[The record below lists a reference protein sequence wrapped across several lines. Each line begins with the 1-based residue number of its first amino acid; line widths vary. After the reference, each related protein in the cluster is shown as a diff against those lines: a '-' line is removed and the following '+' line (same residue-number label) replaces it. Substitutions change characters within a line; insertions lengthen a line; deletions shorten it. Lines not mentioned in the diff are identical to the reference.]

1 MTLPARLIPARRVV
15 VTGVGLVT
23 CLGIG
28 KNKVWNSL
36 INGDRCGI
44 RRIKDKEFPPS
55 IPCKIAGYVPER
67 VANLFTATEQRHLSE
82 GVMYTLTAAEEAL
95 TDAKWKPCTQEQLER
110 TGVAVGM
117 GLNGMK
123 ETYTTAD
130 RLFNKGYREVN
141 PFFMPKI
148 LINMAAGHVSLKYG
162 FQGPNHA
169 VSTACTTGLHAVGD
183 AFRFIQRGEADVM
196 VAGSAEESPNPLTVA
211 GFSRMRALCTKFND
225 CPAEA
230 SRPFD
235 KERDGFVMSEGA
247 GILIL
252 EEMSHAVNRGA
263 SIYAEVLGYGLSG
276 DAHHMTAPRADGQ
289 GAYRCMMAAIKDAGV
304 NLEDIGYINAHA
316 TSTPIGDRAE
326 SQAIWRIFKECNHK
340 PFVSSTKGALGH
352 MLGAAGCVEAA
363 ITVLSCHS
371 AVAPPTLNLHH
382 PDTGV
387 ELDYVPLVSRKWN
400 ADVRTA
406 LTNSFGFGGTNG
418 TLCIRSFSDPV

>member
-28 KNKVWNSL
+28 KNKVWNRL

-44 RRIKDKEFPPS
+44 RRIKDEEFPPS
-55 IPCKIAGYVPER
+55 IPCKIAGYIPER
-67 VANLFTATEQRHLSE
+67 VTDLFTATEQRHLSE
-82 GVMYTLTAAEEAL
+82 GILYTLTAAEEAL
-95 TDAKWKPCTQEQLER
+95 TDANWKPCTQEQLEK

-123 ETYTTAD
+123 EIYTTAD

-196 VAGSAEESPNPLTVA
+196 VAGSAEESPNPLIVA

-235 KERDGFVMSEGA
+235 KDRDGFVMSEGA

-252 EEMSHAVNRGA
+252 EEMSHAINRGA

-304 NLEDIGYINAHA
+304 NPEDIGYINAHA
-316 TSTPIGDRAE
+316 TSTPLGDRAE

-340 PFVSSTKGALGH
+340 PLVSSTKGALGH
-352 MLGAAGCVEAA
+352 MLGAAGCVEAV

-371 AVAPPTLNLHH
+371 GVAPPTLNLHQ